1 MLLRSIAVA
10 AAVTSIS
17 LPAFGQIFSLATNPQ
32 GSQLFT
38 AGAAVAKLATEK
50 IKMQM
55 RVQPM
60 AGSSTY
66 MPLLNTGEV
75 DFGLANV
82 EEATAAVA
90 GRVPFEGKPN
100 PNIRLVTTLFQ
111 LPVSILV
118 AGDSPAKSIK
128 DLKGMRLPSGFVG
141 QTVGRVLEDALLA
154 SVGLTVN
161 DVRPVPVVN
170 IFQGVDA
177 LGAGKLD
184 AAVIGPGTA
193 QIQQANVDLASRGGV
208 RFLSVDGSPGA
219 LAAMRKHIAAK
230 TFVVDPL
237 PQFVG
242 VVGPTRFMGYS
253 MFLIASSKVTDQAV
267 YDLVKMM
274 HASREDLIKITPVLL
289 RFDPKAMAE
298 KVDATWHPGAIKFY
312 TEVGQWPPKS

>member
-1 MLLRSIAVA
+1 MILRSLAVA
-10 AAVTSIS
+10 AVAASIS
-17 LPAFGQIFSLATNPQ
+17 LPASGQIYSLGTNPQ

-38 AGAAVAKLATEK
+38 AGAAVAKVATEK
-50 IKMQM
+50 LKMQM

-82 EEATAAVA
+82 EEATSAVA
-90 GRVPFEGKPN
+90 GRGQFEGKPN
-100 PNIRLVTTLFQ
+100 PNMRLAAILFQ

-141 QTVGRVLEDALLA
+141 QTVGRVLADALLA
-154 SVGLTVN
+154 SAGLTAN

-208 RFLSVDGSPGA
+208 RFLSVDGSPEA

-230 TFVVDPL
+230 TFIVDPL

-242 VVGPTRFMGYS
+242 VVEPTRFMGYS
-253 MFLIASSKVTDQAV
+253 LFLIASNKVPDQAV

-274 HASREDLIKITPVLL
+274 HGSREDLVKITPVLQ
-289 RFDPKAMAE
+289 RFDPNTMTE